1 MHFNRRQFICTSGF
15 ALGATLLPA
24 PAGLR
29 PVGLQNLLAPAGEM
43 KTLRNNV
50 GIFTERGGTI
60 AWMIDNQGIVVV
72 DTQFPDTAP
81 HLIEE
86 IRKQNERKIDLL
98 INTHH
103 HGDHSGGNIAFKGIV
118 EKVVA
123 HQNSKA
129 SQQRVAIAN
138 KTEDKQL
145 YPDTT
150 YDGQWSQK
158 VGNETI
164 TLRYFGAGHTNGD
177 SFIHFENANVVHCG
191 DLMFNRRFPFV
202 DRSSGANI
210 ENWVKALGKAQKTFG
225 KDTIYVFGHAAEGFP
240 VTGTREDLKA
250 MQNYLSRLLKFV
262 KKEIKA
268 GKSKEDILK
277 ATAIPGA
284 PEWKG
289 QGIERSLTAAY
300 EEVVEGRK

>member
-1 MHFNRRQFICTSGF
+1 MQFTRRQFLQTSGF
-15 ALGATLLPA
+15 ALGASLLPSQE
-24 PAGLR
+24 L
-29 PVGLQNLLAPAGEM
+29 LKNLLAPAGEM

-72 DTQFPDTAP
+72 DTQFPDTAA

-86 IRKQNERKIDLL
+86 IKKQSDRKIDLL

-129 SQQRVAIAN
+129 NQERVAKSN
-138 KTEDKQL
+138 NSEDKQL

-150 YDGQWSQK
+150 YTDQWSQK

-164 TLRYFGAGHTNGD
+164 TMRYFGPGHTNGD

-191 DLMFNRRFPFV
+191 DLMFNRRFPFI
-202 DRSSGANI
+202 DKSSGANI
-210 ENWVKALGKAQKTFG
+210 KNWITALKKARKTFD
-225 KDTIYVFGHAAEGFP
+225 KDTIFVFGHAGEGFQ
-240 VTGTREDLKA
+240 VTGTMADLKG
-250 MQNYLSRLLKFV
+250 MENYLSSLLKYA

-268 GKSKEDILK
+268 GKTKEQFT
-277 ATAIPGA
+277 TAKLEFIPGA

-289 QGIERSLTAAY
+289 QGVERSLGAVW
-300 EEVVEGRK
+300 EELVDEK

>member
-1 MHFNRRQFICTSGF
+1 MQLNRRQFLQTSGF
-15 ALGATLLPA
+15 ALGASLLPSQE
-24 PAGLR
+24 L
-29 PVGLQNLLAPAGEM
+29 LKNLFAPAGEM

-86 IRKQNERKIDLL
+86 IRKQSERKIDLL

-129 SQQRVAIAN
+129 NQERVAKAN
-138 KTEDKQL
+138 NSADKQL
-145 YPDTT
+145 FPDTT
-150 YDGQWSQK
+150 YDTQWSQK

-164 TLRYFGAGHTNGD
+164 TMRYFGPGHTNGD

-191 DLMFNRRFPFV
+191 DLMFNRRFPFI
-202 DRSSGANI
+202 DKTSGANI
-210 ENWVKALGKAQKTFG
+210 KNWITALKKARKTFD
-225 KDTIYVFGHAAEGFP
+225 KDTIFVFGHAGEGFE
-240 VTGTREDLKA
+240 VTGSMADLKG
-250 MQNYLSRLLKFV
+250 MENYLSSLLKYA

-268 GKSKEDILK
+268 GKTKEQFTTTKLEF
-277 ATAIPGA
+277 IPGA

-289 QGIERSLTAAY
+289 QGVERSLTSVW
-300 EEVVEGRK
+300 EELVEGK